1 MYADVF
7 VSYSQSDRSPAFE
20 IVSQLEARG
29 IKVWVAPRDIA
40 PSAEWAAEIIAAIA
54 AAKIMVLVFSGTS
67 NSSPQVRR
75 EVERAVHRQVPILTV
90 RIEEALPTKSMEY
103 FLSAQHWLDAFPP
116 PLTLH
121 VEKLCREVGALLG
134 VAPLPG
140 ADLYAA
146 SAVAAPAPA
155 PVAAPP
161 APRQHL
167 RAAFTDEELGSLQRR
182 LAHHV
187 GPVAGYLVKRA
198 AASAS
203 SWTELTAQLAGEID
217 AAPARQAFL
226 EGCRAGSG
234 SREPPARL

>member
-1 MYADVF
+1 VRADVF
-7 VSYSQSDRSPAFE
+7 VSYSQPDRPAAFE
-20 IVSQLEARG
+20 IVAQLEGRG

-40 PSAEWAAEIIAAIA
+40 PSAEWAAEIIEAIGA
-54 AAKIMVLVFSGTS
+54 VKIMVLVFSGAS

-90 RIEEALPTKSMEY
+90 RVEDALPTKSMEY

-121 VEKLCREVGALLG
+121 CEQLCREVSALLG
-134 VAPLPG
+134 AVPAPG
-140 ADLYAA
+140 AAP
-146 SAVAAPAPA
+146 SAAPS
-155 PVAAPP
+155 
-161 APRQHL
+161 APRL
-167 RAAFTDEELGSLQRR
+167 SARPAFTDAELGLLQRR

-187 GPVAGYLVKRA
+187 GPVADYLVKRA

-203 SWTELTAQLAGEID
+203 SWTELTAQLAAEID

-226 EGCRAGSG
+226 EGCRA
-234 SREPPARL
+234 RL

>member
-1 MYADVF
+1 MRADVF
-7 VSYSQSDRSPAFE
+7 VSYSQPDRSPAFE
-20 IVSQLEARG
+20 LVAQLEARG

-40 PSAEWAAEIIAAIA
+40 PSAEWAAEIIEAIGTS
-54 AAKIMVLVFSGTS
+54 KIMVLVFSGAS

-116 PLTLH
+116 PLSLH
-121 VEKLCREVGALLG
+121 CEQLCRQVSALLG
-134 VAPLPG
+134 
-140 ADLYAA
+140 
-146 SAVAAPAPA
+146 AAPAAEPY
-155 PVAAPP
+155 AAA
-161 APRQHL
+161 APRQK
-167 RAAFTDEELGSLQRR
+167 AAFTDEELGSLQRR

-187 GPVAGYLVKRA
+187 GPVAAYLVKRA

-203 SWTELTAQLAGEID
+203 SWTELNARLADEIE

-226 EGCRAGSG
+226 EGCRS
-234 SREPPARL
+234 ARL

>member
-1 MYADVF
+1 MRADVF
-7 VSYSQSDRSPAFE
+7 VSYSQPDRSQAFE

-40 PSAEWAAEIIAAIA
+40 PSAEWAAEIIEAIGA
-54 AAKIMVLVFSGTS
+54 SKIMVLVFSGAS

-116 PLTLH
+116 PLGLYC
-121 VEKLCREVGALLG
+121 EQLCREVSVLLG
-134 VAPLPG
+134 AAPVPG
-140 ADLYAA
+140 A
-146 SAVAAPAPA
+146 S
-155 PVAAPP
+155 
-161 APRQHL
+161 APRQTPQPD
-167 RAAFTDEELGSLQRR
+167 FTDEELGSLQRR

-198 AASAS
+198 AATAS
-203 SWTELTAQLAGEID
+203 SWTELTVQLAAEID

-226 EGCRAGSG
+226 EGCRA
-234 SREPPARL
+234 RL

>member
-1 MYADVF
+1 MRADVF
-7 VSYSQSDRSPAFE
+7 VSYSQPDRARAFE
-20 IVSQLEARG
+20 IVAQLEASG

-40 PSAEWAAEIIAAIA
+40 PSAEWAAEIIEAIGA
-54 AAKIMVLVFSGTS
+54 SKIMVLVFSGAS

-121 VEKLCREVGALLG
+121 CEQLCRQVSALLG
-134 VAPLPG
+134 VASAAAAEPY
-140 ADLYAA
+140 AAAA
-146 SAVAAPAPA
+146 SA
-155 PVAAPP
+155 
-161 APRQHL
+161 PRQTP

-187 GPVAGYLVKRA
+187 GPVAGHLVKRA

-203 SWTELTAQLAGEID
+203 SWTELTAQLAAEID

-226 EGCRAGSG
+226 EGCRA
-234 SREPPARL
+234 ARS